1 MALRDMEELVAQIVR
16 ADARDYMAE
25 ALRCYNAEAF
35 RACVVL
41 SYIAVFDDLRE
52 KLVPLTK
59 VNSKAKTIHQDIE
72 KKAKNQE
79 VFESDLANQLA
90 STGLIDA
97 GQKTKLETFI
107 QLRNKAAHPS
117 RIHASAEQA
126 RFVFS
131 EVIEHFLSKKTLQTM
146 HVADAIIASLSQ
158 GNYFPSNQLNDI
170 RSVVEQDLALLH
182 DQAAPYLIHKLIEL
196 RQNGDAAT
204 KAAVRS
210 FFLGLADM
218 KKPVFFKEIQKE
230 IVIGKGQDKDFATL
244 IVSLIRVD
252 PKLAENLTAVAQQ
265 RIVAL
270 LKVVVADATPGKT
283 NRLANPVGWLKAFV
297 DLHGQEK
304 VWKDYQPVVEALI
317 EKYMFDPGLMAI
329 VGDEGII
336 HDAFFKAFEDQASS
350 GTFAI
355 ANPAAKA
362 LGSLDDTVGDQ
373 LTTTRA
379 FRIITAVTRA
389 AEGHAFDAQAIRDAK
404 FKVAPHLRKKAYRV
418 ATKTPVKAGKILD
431 EFHVM
436 TSLQDLETLLA

>member
-16 ADARDYMAE
+16 TDARDYMAE

-97 GQKTKLETFI
+97 GQKTKLDTVI

-131 EVIEHFLSKKTLQTM
+131 EVIEHFLSKKALQTM
-146 HVADAIIASLSQ
+146 HVADAILASLSQ
-158 GNYFPSNQLNDI
+158 GNYFPTNQLKDI
-170 RSVVEQDLALLH
+170 RSVVEQDVALLH
-182 DQAAPYLIHKLIEL
+182 DQAAPYLVHKLIEL
-196 RQNGDAAT
+196 RQNGDAT
-204 KAAVRS
+204 MKAAVRS
-210 FFLGLADM
+210 FLLGLADM
-218 KKPVFFKEIQKE
+218 KKPVFFTELQKE
-230 IVIGKGQDKDFATL
+230 VVIGKGQDKEFATL

-252 PKLAENLTAVAQQ
+252 PKLADNLTEVAQQ

-270 LKVVVADATPGKT
+270 LKVVVADSTPGIT
-283 NRLANPVGWLKAFV
+283 SRLANPVGWLKAFV
-297 DLHGQEK
+297 DLYGQEK

-317 EKYMFDPGLMAI
+317 EKYTFDPGLMTILA
-329 VGDEGII
+329 DEGPI
-336 HDAFFKAFEDQASS
+336 HFAFFKAFEDRASS
-350 GTFAI
+350 GTFTI
-355 ANPAAKA
+355 ANSAAKA
-362 LGSLDDTVGDQ
+362 LGSLDDTIGDQ

-379 FRIITAVTRA
+379 FRIVAAITRA

-418 ATKTPVKAGKILD
+418 GTKTPVKARKILK
-431 EFHVM
+431 EFQVM
-436 TSLQDLETLLA
+436 TSLKNLEILLA